1 LATPSIEEAF
11 PFRSATQIFL
21 SAHIVFPTPIQ
32 PNLTPNV
39 ENVLAFRTQV
49 GAITIPGGQTKL
61 LGVVDVSIY
70 DRIRLVAD
78 ERIDSTANIILR
90 LTFTEGE
97 ELVAQLDTV
106 LLTPHSQMTRV
117 YKVPGT
123 QLSVY
128 ADSVGATGTKGSVDV
143 LIYGQY

>member
-1 LATPSIEEAF
+1 MAT
-11 PFRSATQIFL
+11 SART
-21 SAHIVFPTPIQ
+21 APTPIQ
-32 PNLTPNV
+32 PHQTPNV
-39 ENVLAFRTQV
+39 ENVLAFRTTP
-49 GAITIPGGQTKL
+49 GSITIPGGQTKL
-61 LGVVDVSIY
+61 LGVVDVSMY

-78 ERIDSTANIILR
+78 ERIDSTANMILR

-117 YKVPGT
+117 YDVPGT
-123 QLSVY
+123 RLSVY

>member
-1 LATPSIEEAF
+1 MATSPKIA
-11 PFRSATQIFL
+11 
-21 SAHIVFPTPIQ
+21 PTPIQ
-32 PNLTPNV
+32 PNQTPNV

-61 LGVVDVSIY
+61 LGVLDVSLY

-97 ELVAQLDTV
+97 ELVAQLDTI
-106 LLTPHSQMTRV
+106 LLIPHSQMTRV
-117 YKVPGT
+117 YDVPGT
-123 QLSVY
+123 RLSVY
-128 ADSVGATGTKGSVDV
+128 ADSVGATGTKAALDV

>member
-1 LATPSIEEAF
+1 MATSP
-11 PFRSATQIFL
+11 RTT
-21 SAHIVFPTPIQ
+21 PTPIQ
-32 PNLTPNV
+32 PDQTHNV

-61 LGVVDVSIY
+61 LGVVDVSMY
-70 DRIRLVAD
+70 DRIRLVTD
-78 ERIDSTANIILR
+78 ERIDSTSNVILR

-97 ELVAQLDTV
+97 ELVAQLDTI
-106 LLTPHSQMTRV
+106 LLTPHSQLTRV
-117 YKVPGT
+117 YEVPGT
-123 QLSVY
+123 QLSIY

>member
-1 LATPSIEEAF
+1 MAT
-11 PFRSATQIFL
+11 SARPT
-21 SAHIVFPTPIQ
+21 PTPIQ
-32 PNLTPNV
+32 PNLTHNV

-61 LGVVDVSIY
+61 LGVVDVSMY
-70 DRIRLVAD
+70 DRIRLVTD
-78 ERIDSTANIILR
+78 ERIDSTSNIVLR

-106 LLTPHSQMTRV
+106 LLTPHSQVTRV
-117 YKVPGT
+117 YDVPGT
-123 QLSVY
+123 QLSIY
-128 ADSVGATGTKGSVDV
+128 ADSVGNTGTQGSLDV

>member
-1 LATPSIEEAF
+1 MATSP
-11 PFRSATQIFL
+11 RTT
-21 SAHIVFPTPIQ
+21 PTPIQ
-32 PNLTPNV
+32 PHQTANV

-61 LGVVDVSIY
+61 LGVVDVSMY
-70 DRIRLVAD
+70 DRIRLVTD
-78 ERIDSTANIILR
+78 ERIDSTSNVILR

-97 ELVAQLDTV
+97 ELVAQLDTI

-117 YKVPGT
+117 YDVPGT
-123 QLSVY
+123 QLSIY
-128 ADSVGATGTKGSVDV
+128 ADSVGAAGTKGSVDV

>member
-1 LATPSIEEAF
+1 MATSPRTS
-11 PFRSATQIFL
+11 
-21 SAHIVFPTPIQ
+21 PTPIQ
-32 PNLTPNV
+32 PNQTPNL
-39 ENVLAFRTQV
+39 ENVLAFRTQM

-61 LGVVDVSIY
+61 LGVVDVSMY

-78 ERIDSTANIILR
+78 ERIDSTSNIILR

-97 ELVAQLDTV
+97 ELVAQLDTL

-117 YKVPGT
+117 YEVPGT
-123 QLSVY
+123 QLSVS
-128 ADSVGATGTKGSVDV
+128 ADSVGAAGTKGSVDV

>member
-1 LATPSIEEAF
+1 MATSPRTS
-11 PFRSATQIFL
+11 
-21 SAHIVFPTPIQ
+21 PTPIQ

-117 YKVPGT
+117 YEVPGT